1 MEMTKMS
8 SHKIVGYVLLLF
20 GLVVV
25 IIPPIIGF
33 SILLRGSSAI
43 PKILHAPALSNSTTG
58 PVVNLVLF
66 FVLSLILIYAGGV
79 IMGWGVKRLRAVRE
93 EDIIEVSE
101 DIGVLKKEKA
111 NEPEKSPAG

>member
-1 MEMTKMS
+1 MEIRKTD

-20 GLVVV
+20 GLIIV
-25 IIPPIIGF
+25 IIPPIIGV
-33 SILLRGSSAI
+33 SILFRGGSAI
-43 PKILHAPALSNSTTG
+43 PKILHASALSNSTTG

-79 IMGWGVKRLRAVRE
+79 IMGWGVKRLRVVRE

-101 DIGVLKKEKA
+101 DIGVLKKEKV